1 MGSSA
6 HFEFRVRCRISGDS
20 FRSHIWG
27 RNHQAHFP
35 PRTPTRAVLCSS
47 VPQSEDPQVF
57 SSATAAGPAYFATT
71 HWSVVVAAGQ
81 KKSALAGEALEAL
94 CRSYWTPVY
103 AYLRRKGQAHAEAQ
117 DLTQEFFAWL
127 LHHEVI
133 GAADRER
140 GRFRSFLLGTLRH
153 FLSGERER
161 SLALKR
167 GGGSIIISLE
177 ELTPERRQ
185 RLELME
191 PAATPED
198 VFDRRWA
205 VTVLER
211 ALTRLRAEQ
220 EAAGKAAEFDRL
232 KTLLLGDKTD
242 EGQAALAES
251 LGLTPGALR
260 VALHRLRQRFRE
272 IVRSE
277 VARTVA
283 HPAVIDEEIR
293 HLAAVIGKQP

>member
-1 MGSSA
+1 VDRQFQKA
-6 HFEFRVRCRISGDS
+6 P
-20 FRSHIWG
+20 
-27 RNHQAHFP
+27 QAE
-35 PRTPTRAVLCSS
+35 PTDGVNPTEAW
-47 VPQSEDPQVF
+47 
-57 SSATAAGPAYFATT
+57 FATT
-71 HWSVVVAAGQ
+71 HWSVVLAAGQ
-81 KKSALAGEALEAL
+81 QISALAGEALEAL

-103 AYLRRKGQAHAEAQ
+103 AYLRRNGQAYAEAQ

-127 LHHEVI
+127 LQHEVI

-153 FLSGERER
+153 FLSAERER
-161 SLALKR
+161 STALKR
-167 GGGSIIISLE
+167 GGDSIIMSWDE
-177 ELTPERRQ
+177 FSPEQRQ
-185 RLELME
+185 RFE
-191 PAATPED
+191 PMDAATPED

-211 ALTRLRAEQ
+211 AMTRLRAEQ
-220 EAAGKAAEFDRL
+220 EAAGKAAEFDLL
-232 KTLLLGDKTD
+232 KALLLGDKSD

-251 LGLTPGALR
+251 LALTPGALR

-277 VARTVA
+277 VAHTVA
-283 HPAVIDEEIR
+283 NPAVIDEEIR